1 MIRRLQAR
9 NYRCLR
15 HVDLRLDR
23 FQVLVGPNASG
34 KSTVLDAVGFLGDLV
49 TSGVEAAVERRS
61 PDFRDLVWA
70 RPEGGDGL
78 GFELAAEFDLSD
90 GDPAAPEAPPDDRVF
105 RYEVAIRQD
114 DGTPRI
120 ARERGLLGRL
130 GGGAFG
136 QRRRRFPDP
145 QAPPETIFVNEDAVG
160 YRPVLTKSGAGRSRI
175 EPESQ
180 DRVAEAWAP
189 AYAVGGRRSALS
201 DLSGGPDEFPAAT
214 RSRRL
219 LTGTRRLFLDSAALR
234 RPSPPAPPGA
244 LSPDGSNLPWLA
256 RELRAEDERRFA
268 GWLRQARCALPDV
281 ADVRVVVSD
290 DEDRAH
296 LMIRYDAG
304 FEIPSWAVSE
314 GTLRFLALSL
324 VLFLPAP
331 EVLYLIEEPE
341 DGVYPLLMQDV
352 GEALSP
358 VHGPQVV
365 VATHSPAM
373 LTEVEPKNLL
383 CFAKDASG
391 APDVIPVTAHPDLG
405 DWDGVPRASALFAA
419 GALE

>member
-15 HVDLRLDR
+15 YADLRLDR

-49 TSGVEAAVERRS
+49 TSGVEAAAERRS

-90 GDPAAPEAPPDDRVF
+90 GDPAAPDAPPDNRVF
-105 RYEVAIRQD
+105 RYEVAIHQD

-130 GGGAFG
+130 GAAAFG

-145 QAPPETIFVNEDAVG
+145 QAPPETIFVDENAAG

-189 AYAVGGRRSALS
+189 AYAVVGGRSALS
-201 DLSGGPDEFPAAT
+201 DLPGGAEEFPAAT

-219 LTGTRRLFLDSAALR
+219 LTETRRLFLDSAALR
-234 RPSPPAPPGA
+234 RPSPPARSGA
-244 LSPDGSNLPWLA
+244 LSPDGSNLAWLV

-268 GWLRQARCALPDV
+268 GWLRQVRCALPDI
-281 ADVRVVVSD
+281 ADVRVVVRD
-290 DEDRAH
+290 DDYRAH

-324 VLFLPAP
+324 VLFLPSP

-341 DGVYPLLMQDV
+341 DGVYPLPMQDV
-352 GEALSP
+352 SEALSP
-358 VHGPQVV
+358 VHGPQVL

-383 CFAKDASG
+383 CFAKDATG
-391 APDVIPVTAHPDLG
+391 APDVIPATAHPDLG
-405 DWDGVPRASALFAA
+405 DWDGVPRVSALFASA
-419 GALE
+419 ALE